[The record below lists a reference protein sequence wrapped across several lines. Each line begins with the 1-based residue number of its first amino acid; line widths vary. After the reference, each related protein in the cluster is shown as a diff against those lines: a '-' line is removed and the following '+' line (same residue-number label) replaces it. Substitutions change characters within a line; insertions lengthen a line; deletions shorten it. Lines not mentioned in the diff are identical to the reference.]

1 MFSACDIP
9 RFDEAK
15 RIQYEKDMFDERK
28 HNGELAAAR
37 KEGEKLKAIEIA
49 KNMLSM
55 SIDVVT
61 IAQATGLSVED
72 IENL

>member
-1 MFSACDIP
+1 
-9 RFDEAK
+9 
-15 RIQYEKDMFDERK
+15 MFDERK